1 MSKSQGSEDFPWS
14 EWMES
19 ATCLWLSTAKSWQE
33 LSSSL
38 AGCSQSEEC
47 SQASQSMW
55 QALLLPWT
63 GAQGSAA
70 KDFLQPP
77 FDMIQA
83 LMQVMGPGGV
93 SQEIFQGLWNKS
105 EPAGNG
111 FEKFGHEAVE
121 TWTAIYEQSVQPLL
135 KIPPVG
141 LTRVHQEK
149 INRLADKFNG
159 YQAAVSEFQMLL
171 YVPMEKS
178 LADMRVELEKL
189 TKKGES
195 AQDFKVYYGMWIK
208 VLENHYMSLFRSQ
221 EYRLALS
228 RLLNETAAFRVTG
241 NDVLMQFLEFLPIP
255 TNREMDELY
264 KELYTIKKQAK
275 ESAKKINKLES
286 ELAKKELQ

>member
-1 MSKSQGSEDFPWS
+1 MQ
-14 EWMES
+14 ES
-19 ATCLWLSTAKSWQE
+19 L
-33 LSSSL
+33 
-38 AGCSQSEEC
+38 
-47 SQASQSMW
+47 SMW
-55 QALLLPWT
+55 QALLRPWM
-63 GAQGSAA
+63 GAQCSEA
-70 KDFLQPP
+70 KESLQPP

-83 LMQVMGPGGV
+83 LMQVMGPGGL
-93 SQEIFQGLWNKS
+93 SQELLKWLWNKS
-105 EPAGNG
+105 ESTGDS
-111 FEKFGHEAVE
+111 FEKFGHEAVK

-149 INRLADKFNG
+149 INRLADKFNA

-178 LADMRVELEKL
+178 FADMRVELEKL
-189 TKKGES
+189 TEKGEP
-195 AQDFKVYYGMWIK
+195 AQDFKVHYGTWIK

-241 NDVLMQFLEFLPIP
+241 NDVLMGFIEFLPIP